1 VENRSEKVSRMVI
14 AFVLITTKPGS
25 EKEIYSTL
33 KGFNEIIELY
43 PLFGE
48 YDLIVRLEA
57 SDMDAI
63 GKLVVEKIRSLDGVL
78 ETKTL
83 TGVNF

>member
-1 VENRSEKVSRMVI
+1 MVI

-25 EKEIYSTL
+25 EKDIYTTL
-33 KGFNEIIELY
+33 NAFDEIIELY

-63 GKLVVEKIRSLDGVL
+63 GRLVVEKIRSLDGVL

>member
-1 VENRSEKVSRMVI
+1 MVI

-25 EKEIYSTL
+25 EKDIYTEL
-33 KGFNEIIELY
+33 KGYKEIIELY

-57 SDMDAI
+57 DDMDTI
-63 GKLVVEKIRSLDGVL
+63 GKLVVEKVRSLDGVL

>member
-1 VENRSEKVSRMVI
+1 MVI

-25 EKEIYSTL
+25 EKEIYTHL
-33 KGFNEIIELY
+33 KDIPEIIELY

-57 SDMDAI
+57 TDMDAI
-63 GKLVVEKIRSLDGVL
+63 GRLVVEKVRSLDGVI